1 MGDLTADQA
10 FVLARET
17 AFVLLWAIVALAATR
32 RLHDGRDWAPLA
44 VVGSILLLAAA
55 GVNLVQAKFLF
66 VDHDLSLTLRL
77 ADWHL
82 LKLPTVAM
90 FLGAALLAKAVLA
103 DRPRVRVSEPSA
115 EAPAG

>member
-17 AFVLLWAIVALAATR
+17 AFVLLWAAVALAAAR
-32 RLHDGRDWAPLA
+32 RLHDGAGWAPLA
-44 VVGSILLLAAA
+44 VLGSILLLMAA

-66 VDHDLSLTLRL
+66 VDQDPSLTLTL

-82 LKLPTVAM
+82 LKLPTVVM
-90 FLGAALLAKAVLA
+90 FLGAALLGKAVLA
-103 DRPRVRVSEPSA
+103 DRPRVRVSDPSTA
-115 EAPAG
+115 VPAG